1 MRIHLKLS
9 LLITFDALFQQF
21 YSSSENLTAEQQR
34 REKLK
39 GFLNADILTASEANS
54 VAATQDR
61 ILSFRNKAPAA
72 DEAHLNNH
80 KVLYSTGKPKAPL
93 ASKTRQVKSQ
103 YF

>member
-1 MRIHLKLS
+1 MRIYLKLS
-9 LLITFDALFQQF
+9 FLLITFDVLFQQF

-93 ASKTRQVKSQ
+93 ASKTRQVKT
-103 YF
+103 

>member
-1 MRIHLKLS
+1 MGERTTCFYTCNWLYLKHC
-9 LLITFDALFQQF
+9 
-21 YSSSENLTAEQQR
+21 SSSENLTAEQQR

-39 GFLNADILTASEANS
+39 GFLNADILTSSEANS

-93 ASKTRQVKSQ
+93 ASKTRQVI
-103 YF
+103 